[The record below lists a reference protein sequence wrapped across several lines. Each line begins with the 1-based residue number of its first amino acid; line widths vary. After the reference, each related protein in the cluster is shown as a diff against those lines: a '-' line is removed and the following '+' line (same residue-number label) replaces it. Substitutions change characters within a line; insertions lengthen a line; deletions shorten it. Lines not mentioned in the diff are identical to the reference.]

1 LGDFGEGDWHPVLNE
16 DLAQLLTCAVVDK
29 TGGLHPL
36 HSLKVKGAGLG
47 RKLRYDPCID
57 PQTGKATDRDDKQ
70 GRKKPEP
77 SKPRFFTAFIFF
89 FPTVTVACDCLY
101 FP

>member
-16 DLAQLLTCAVVDK
+16 DLAQLLTCAVVNK

-36 HSLKVKGAGLG
+36 HSLKVKGTGLG
-47 RKLRYDPCID
+47 RKLCNNPYID
-57 PQTGKATDRDDKQ
+57 TQTGKGTDRDDKQ
-70 GRKKPEP
+70 ERKKPEP
-77 SKPRFFTAFIFF
+77 SKPRFFTASIFF
-89 FPTVTVACDCLY
+89 FPTVTMTCDRLY